1 MAAHLGVRRCVLL
14 LVLVVASAALGSGTA
29 AAAGLDDYR
38 WERRPLLVFA
48 PTDADP
54 RLTETLNR
62 IEATRCAFE
71 GRDMV
76 LGRILT
82 TGTST
87 LDGQAIDAGERQRL
101 VTRFGVGADEFAVLL
116 IGKDGG
122 EKLRFTDVPDLQ
134 AIYTVIDGMP
144 MRQGEMRT
152 DTGGC

>member
-101 VTRFGVGADEFAVLL
+101 VARFGVGADDFAVLL

-122 EKLRFTDVPDLQ
+122 EKLRFTDLPDLQ

-144 MRQGEMRT
+144 MRQREMRT
-152 DTGGC
+152 DTEGC

>member
-1 MAAHLGVRRCVLL
+1 MAAYLGVRRCVLL
-14 LVLVVASAALGSGTA
+14 LVLVVASAPLGSGTA

-101 VTRFGVGADEFAVLL
+101 VTRFGVGADDFAVLL

-122 EKLRFTDVPDLQ
+122 EKLRFTDLPDLQ
-134 AIYTVIDGMP
+134 AIYTVLDGMP

-152 DTGGC
+152 DTEGC

>member
-1 MAAHLGVRRCVLL
+1 M
-14 LVLVVASAALGSGTA
+14 
-29 AAAGLDDYR
+29 
-38 WERRPLLVFA
+38 FA

-101 VTRFGVGADEFAVLL
+101 VARFGVGADDFAVLL

-122 EKLRFTDVPDLQ
+122 EKLRFTDLPDLQ

-144 MRQGEMRT
+144 MRQREMRT
-152 DTGGC
+152 DTEGC

>member
-1 MAAHLGVRRCVLL
+1 MAAYLGVRRCVLL

-87 LDGQAIDAGERQRL
+87 LDGQAIDAGEQQRL
-101 VTRFGVGADEFAVLL
+101 VTRFGVGADDFAVLL

-122 EKLRFTDVPDLQ
+122 EKLRFTDLPDLQ

-152 DTGGC
+152 DTEGC